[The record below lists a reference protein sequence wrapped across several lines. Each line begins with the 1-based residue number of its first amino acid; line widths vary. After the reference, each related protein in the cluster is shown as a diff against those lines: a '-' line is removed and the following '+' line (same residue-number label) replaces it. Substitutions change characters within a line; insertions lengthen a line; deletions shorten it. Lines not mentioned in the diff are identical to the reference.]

1 MKLTHPKQFYKNYIA
16 DDKLDEIDKAISEI
30 IVNHFAPTS
39 VFEFGCGS
47 GKNLMLI
54 KNAIPVIETCGQDIS
69 PMNCLNAHLRGV
81 DSVIIGDERHM
92 PMRKFD
98 VCFTVSVLDHIPPE
112 NIEQVI
118 GNLQAMAN
126 KAVVIVEANLQDPE
140 NFYWDHNYFQWGFK
154 NSVSSVEPLGKVQAL
169 FPDFTSSED
178 GNQYFIWVW
187 KNPQYE
193 AECAE

>member
-1 MKLTHPKQFYKNYIA
+1 MKLTHPKEFYKNYIA
-16 DDKLDEIDKAISEI
+16 DDKLDDVDQFLIRGVVADMQ
-30 IVNHFAPTS
+30 PTS
-39 VFEFGCGS
+39 AFEFGCGS
-47 GKNLMLI
+47 GKNLMLL
-54 KNAIPVIETCGQDIS
+54 KKHSDTLETCGQDIS
-69 PMNCLNAHLRGV
+69 PMNCINAHLRGV

-118 GNLQAMAN
+118 GNLQAMAI
-126 KAVVIVEANLQDPE
+126 KGVVIAEAILQDSE
-140 NFYWDHNYFQWGFK
+140 NFYWNHDYSAWGFQK
-154 NSVSSVEPLGKVQAL
+154 LDGKFIDRLGIEYGV
-169 FPDFTSSED
+169 PDFISQED

-187 KNPQYE
+187 KTPQYA